1 MVELVSRRYST
12 AFFEL
17 AVEQNIVDTL
27 YKEATILVETLSNEQ
42 DFVQVINHPEV
53 TFEQKFDLLKNV
65 FEGKINELFFG
76 LFNIVLI
83 KNREEDLLGILVS
96 FVQKCEEYTGIVEAK
111 VVSATALTDAQLT
124 KIKDKLSKNLNKEVK
139 VTAEV
144 DVSLIGGMIIYVD
157 GKELD
162 STVKK
167 YLADTRQNL
176 LTNAR

>member
-17 AVEQNIVDTL
+17 AVEQNMVDTL
-27 YKEATILVETLSNEQ
+27 YNEATILVDTLRSEQ
-42 DFVQVINHPEV
+42 DFVSVINHPEV

-96 FVQKCEEYTGIVEAK
+96 FVQKCEEYKGIVEAK
-111 VVSATALTDAQLT
+111 VISAKALNEAQIT
-124 KIKDKLSKNLNKEVK
+124 KIQDKLSKNLNKVVR
-139 VTAEV
+139 VTTDV
-144 DVSLIGGMIIYVD
+144 DASLIGGMVIYVD

-162 STVKK
+162 SSVKK
-167 YLADTRQNL
+167 YLADTRNNL
-176 LTNAR
+176 LTNAK